1 MAFDAAVRPGL
12 PLTGASSQ
20 PGPGISS
27 GPAPA
32 SQSGSRIR
40 PATAPQTARPVTPA
54 GGAVASA
61 AGGEGAA
68 ARAAALTVD
77 FPGAAA
83 EARIAAAQRV
93 YMMTLRA
100 AGVSPMTSRLT
111 PPL

>member
-1 MAFDAAVRPGL
+1 M
-12 PLTGASSQ
+12 
-20 PGPGISS
+20 
-27 GPAPA
+27 
-32 SQSGSRIR
+32 
-40 PATAPQTARPVTPA
+40 
-54 GGAVASA
+54 ASA
-61 AGGEGAA
+61 AGGGGEGAA